1 MTSLPPN
8 ASDQRPR
15 RVFLV
20 GCPRSGTTLVQSL
33 LAAGEGI
40 TSFTESHFFDRVF
53 PPAPLD
59 RWLVREPTA
68 RLAAFRAENGL
79 EDRGTG
85 ADEAAGEGPAEA
97 AAAFVALL
105 DQTARDRSCWCWV
118 EKTPDHL
125 FRIPLIRRYLPEAEF
140 VHVLREPAATV
151 RSLVRASRDW
161 GNPRSELFCAIKW
174 LVCARR
180 SRRYLRAA
188 GHTAVFYEDLV
199 ADPETAARSLYQAL
213 GLAWSPDIMERYR
226 DVARDLV
233 VSTETWK
240 NRNFGAIEAG
250 APAATGR
257 SGLIDRLLERTWRDL
272 HGARG

>member
-1 MTSLPPN
+1 MTSPPLN
-8 ASDQRPR
+8 VSDRPIR
-15 RVFLV
+15 RIFLV

-33 LAAGEGI
+33 LAAGGGI

-59 RWLVREPTA
+59 RWFVREPEA
-68 RLAAFRAENGL
+68 RLAAFRTENGL
-79 EDRGTG
+79 EGRG
-85 ADEAAGEGPAEA
+85 ADEDETSAAGPAEA
-97 AAAFVALL
+97 AAAFIALL
-105 DQTARDRSCWCWV
+105 DRTARDRDCWCWV

-140 VHVLREPAATV
+140 VHVLREPAPTV

-161 GNPRSELFCAIKW
+161 GKPRSELFCAVKW

-180 SRRYLRAA
+180 SRRYLGAPA
-188 GHTAVFYEDLV
+188 HTVVFYEDLV
-199 ADPETAARSLYQAL
+199 ADPEAAARSLYQAL

-240 NRNFGAIEAG
+240 KRNFGAIQER
-250 APAATGR
+250 APADAAG
-257 SGLIDRLLERTWRDL
+257 SGVIDRLLERTWREL
-272 HGARG
+272 HGTRG